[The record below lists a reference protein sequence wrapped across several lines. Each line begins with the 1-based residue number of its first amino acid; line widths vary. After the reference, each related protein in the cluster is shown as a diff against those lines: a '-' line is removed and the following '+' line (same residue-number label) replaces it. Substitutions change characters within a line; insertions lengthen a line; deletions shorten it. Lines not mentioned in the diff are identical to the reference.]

1 MLMRKTVVALAVVSF
16 LSCCR
21 FPSQLEGKS
30 IADCDTPTI
39 PSAYDGTDTANAS
52 AVIEIY
58 DFQQRLIQY
67 GEHLSYFP
75 IDSSPSA
82 GTYLTYL
89 YWNGMDLEGNAVDPG
104 KYLVKIT
111 VVSVR
116 DTSCRCNEVV
126 ITR

>member
-1 MLMRKTVVALAVVSF
+1 MRNIAVALAVVSF
-16 LSCCR
+16 LSCWR

-39 PSAYDGTDTANAS
+39 PAAYDGTDTANAS

-67 GEHLSYFP
+67 GEHLSFFS
-75 IDSSPSA
+75 IDSSSSA
-82 GTYLTYL
+82 GTFF
-89 YWNGMDLEGNAVDPG
+89 YWNGKDLEGNTADPG

-116 DTSCRCNEVV
+116 DTSCQCSEV
-126 ITR
+126 IIIQ